1 MFKYTRLAAMYKIT
15 NSGAARP

>member
-1 MFKYTRLAAMYKIT
+1 MFKYTRLAVMYKIT